1 MIDYLKLRYTK
12 FVREYIANGFNASDA
27 YGKVYRCKD
36 RDIAKVGGNRLLTN
50 IYCVEILCD
59 ELAKTDIVNKL
70 NAEFI
75 YVEALKLF
83 RSAKSEQTKAR
94 IIELLSKIK
103 GLTKEQLTQNVA
115 IFSDI
120 EQALKQRKHTQPV
133 EIDRDTDRDTL
144 NK

>member
-1 MIDYLKLRYTK
+1 MIDYINLRYTA
-12 FVREYIANGFNASDA
+12 FVKEYIANGFNATRA
-27 YGKVYRCKD
+27 YMDSYKIKD
-36 RDIAKVGGNRLLTN
+36 RHVASAASGRLLCN
-50 IYCVEILCD
+50 VRCIEILCD